1 MRKAVVALIAVA
13 LVALTMA
20 YRVLAMGGPLGGFE
34 NDQFVTLSQAQ
45 QMAMGD
51 WPVRDFVSLGK
62 PLTIL
67 VSAVG
72 QLTMGPTL
80 FSEAVLTT
88 AIIGVCTAIMFL
100 LAWRAS
106 GSIAI
111 AVAVA
116 LVQIAMAPRF
126 YNFPKLL
133 AYALAIPAL
142 WAYID
147 RPDRRRLFLVAVAGI
162 VAFLL
167 RHDHGVY
174 VGATAILTV
183 ALVWRTDRR
192 RLVREV
198 TVLGL
203 MALALV
209 APYLV
214 YVQLHYGLVVYF
226 DSFVR
231 YANRT
236 AERTSGEELKVSF
249 DSSQP
254 FVLHVPS
261 PRPQAHI
268 HVRWR
273 GGTTAEQRAD
283 REQALGL
290 TDRQVLDGD
299 VVNYVVSDTST
310 PHLRAIVQDPLVA
323 DTDGIDRRTFV
334 INDPS
339 YTHVPTAWERAVA
352 SVRDLRVLPGLLHR
366 ANAVTF
372 LYYVMYAAP
381 VIACVLLFTSWK
393 PGATAWANSTLKIVV
408 VAVMTLVIDRAF
420 LRGNITSRLADV
432 TEPVGVLVAW
442 IAATVIARSSRA
454 ARVCAACVLLLV
466 FVLTCLS
473 VEAIE
478 NVSGQIGAA
487 GVTSG
492 NMGEHA
498 REVHTLLSA
507 TPAVDAWPDDAEGME
522 ALAKYVRQCTAP
534 EDRVLALGYIPELFF
549 MSYRRFAAGQ
559 VWILPG
565 FFNTEPHESF
575 MVDRI
580 VRYRVPIAVTVPDPE
595 YSTDYVPSF
604 PAITRLLSSQ
614 YRDVGTI
621 DFGRG
626 FRFRIL
632 VRSEL
637 TPTRMYRD
645 LPCFS

>member
-1 MRKAVVALIAVA
+1 MNKAVVAFVAVA

-20 YRVLAMGGPLGGFE
+20 YRVLAMGGSLGGFE

-67 VSAVG
+67 LSALG
-72 QLTMGPTL
+72 QVALGPTL
-80 FSEAVLTT
+80 FAEALLTT
-88 AIIGVCTAIMFL
+88 AIIGVCGAIMFL

-106 GSIAI
+106 GSIPI
-111 AVAVA
+111 ALAVA

-126 YNFPKLL
+126 YNFSKLL
-133 AYALAIPAL
+133 AYAIAIPAF

-147 RPDRRRLFLVAVAGI
+147 TPDRRRLFLMAVAGV

-174 VGATAILTV
+174 VGLTAILTV
-183 ALVWRTDRR
+183 AVVWHADLRR
-192 RLVREV
+192 GAREV
-198 TVLGL
+198 ALLGV
-203 MALALV
+203 MALTLV
-209 APYLV
+209 VPYLL
-214 YVQLHYGLVVYF
+214 YVQLHYGLVLYF

-231 YANRT
+231 YARQT
-236 AERTSGEELKVSF
+236 AERTSGEELRMSF
-249 DSSQP
+249 DSKQP
-254 FVLHVPS
+254 LVLHLAS
-261 PRPQAHI
+261 PRLQPHI

-273 GGTTAEQRAD
+273 EGAAAQQRAD

-290 TDRQVLDGD
+290 AEPLPISGD
-299 VVNYVVSDTST
+299 VVDYAVSDPSP

-334 INDPS
+334 LNDPY
-339 YTHVPTAWERAVA
+339 YTHVPTGWERMVA
-352 SVRDLRVLPGLLHR
+352 SVRNLRVLPGVLHR
-366 ANAVTF
+366 GNAVAF
-372 LYYVMYAAP
+372 LYYLMYAVP
-381 VIACVLLFTSWK
+381 VIACLLLARSREPKPSTWK
-393 PGATAWANSTLKIVV
+393 FAERKIVV
-408 VAVMTLVIDRAF
+408 VAVLTLIIDSAF

-432 TEPVGVLVAW
+432 TESVGVLAAWVA
-442 IAATVIARSSRA
+442 AAAVAGSSRA
-454 ARVCAACVLLLV
+454 ARIGAACALLIV

-478 NVSGQIGAA
+478 NVSGQIAAA
-487 GVTSG
+487 GVTDG
-492 NMGEHA
+492 NVREHA
-498 REVHTLLSA
+498 HDVRALLSA
-507 TPAVDAWPDDAEGME
+507 TPAVDAWPEDAQGME
-522 ALAKYVRQCTAP
+522 ALARYVRRCTAP

-549 MSYRRFAAGQ
+549 MSHRRFAAGQ

-565 FFNTEPHESF
+565 FFNTEPHERL
-575 MVDRI
+575 MIERT
-580 VRYRVPIAVTVPDPE
+580 VRYRVPIAITVPDPE

-604 PAITRLLSSQ
+604 PGMTRLLSDR
-614 YRDVGTI
+614 YRDAGTI

-626 FRFRIL
+626 FRFRVL
-632 VRSEL
+632 VRTDL
-637 TPTRMYRD
+637 TPTGTYRN